1 MNTYE
6 ITFQRENGTT
16 GSDRFTAATEAQA
29 RRDFKDVYRHGNGT
43 ITNVELVSED
53 APATKEQERK
63 ALAQIKKIV
72 ESLGK
77 DSYIG
82 TAFEGCFEIA
92 EENIENDFACSMKQ
106 RAEKA
111 AAEAE
116 EFKRAAEYYAAEEE
130 KAKKEVE
137 ALKSKVLTTAE
148 AGAVKAILHYS
159 KLEAASIADS
169 SAQRIVE
176 LADNPDSAEFRQAVQ
191 DNRQSKKRLAECET
205 LIQRL
210 LDTMK

>member
-1 MNTYE
+1 MT
-6 ITFQRENGTT
+6 
-16 GSDRFTAATEAQA
+16 
-29 RRDFKDVYRHGNGT
+29 
-43 ITNVELVSED
+43 
-53 APATKEQERK
+53 TKEQERK
-63 ALAQIKKIV
+63 ALAQIRKIV
-72 ESLGK
+72 ESLGE

-111 AAEAE
+111 QSDADY
-116 EFKRAAEYYAAEEE
+116 FKRAAENFSAEAEKKDEE
-130 KAKKEVE
+130 LKE
-137 ALKSKVLTTAE
+137 LKGKVLTTAE
-148 AGAVKAILHYS
+148 AGAIKSILYHS
-159 KLEAASIADS
+159 KMEAADIADS

-176 LADNPDSAEFRQAVQ
+176 LADDPNSAEFRQAVQ
-191 DNRQSKKRLAECET
+191 DNRNSKKRLTDCEN